1 MALTCTAQ
9 TRQRDYHREAGH
21 RALNSGTN
29 LSSRPA
35 QYESYFDATP
45 PVTATGA
52 LCLMDTSSTPVP
64 SVTATDGPT
73 HQGELGT
80 PREPVRCSAMCLL
93 VNTSAFGAVW
103 MAW

>member
-1 MALTCTAQ
+1 MPLAATTLPNEAACAIELRITPRPHTSQAPYQEWRPPAQ

-21 RALNSGTN
+21 RALNRGTD

-35 QYESYFDATP
+35 QCESYFDATP

-64 SVTATDGPT
+64 SVTAI
-73 HQGELGT
+73 
-80 PREPVRCSAMCLL
+80 
-93 VNTSAFGAVW
+93 
-103 MAW
+103 